1 MNGRALQLIVL
12 GFVAGAIG
20 VLIFHQGVLVIMHAL
35 GLVPFAPYAVDPT
48 PPFGVPRVLS
58 LAFWGGVW
66 GIVLVWLMTRVRG
79 ADRLWVAV
87 VFGGVLPSLVGM
99 LVVTPLKGGVI
110 TLGAA
115 MLLRAFVIN
124 GVWGLG
130 TALSYRL
137 GRRLSAGSG
146 LLQSP

>member
-1 MNGRALQLIVL
+1 MNNKPLQLVLL

-20 VLIFHQGVLVIMHAL
+20 VLIFHQGFLVIMHAL

-48 PPFGVPRVLS
+48 LPFGVPKVLS

-66 GIVLVWLMTRVRG
+66 GIVLVWFMGRVRG

-87 VFGGVLPSLVGM
+87 VFGGVLPLLVGM
-99 LVVTPLKGGVI
+99 LVVAPLKGSAI
-110 TLGAA
+110 TFEPTR
-115 MLLRAFVIN
+115 MLLAFVIN

-130 TALSYRL
+130 TAITYRF
-137 GRRLSAGSG
+137 GRHLSAGSG
-146 LLQSP
+146 LVRSP

>member
-1 MNGRALQLIVL
+1 MNSKALQLVLL
-12 GFVAGAIG
+12 GFVAGTFG

-48 PPFGVPRVLS
+48 PPFGVPKVLS

-66 GIVLVWLMTRVRG
+66 GIVLVWFMGRVRG
-79 ADRLWVAV
+79 ADGLWVAL

-99 LVVTPLKGGVI
+99 LVVTPLKGGAI
-110 TLGAA
+110 TLEPTR
-115 MLLRAFVIN
+115 MLLAFVIN

-130 TALSYRL
+130 TALTYRF

-146 LLQSP
+146 LVRSP

>member
-1 MNGRALQLIVL
+1 MNGKALQLVLL
-12 GFVAGAIG
+12 GFIAGAIG
-20 VLIFHQGVLVIMHAL
+20 VLVFHQGLLVIMHAL

-48 PPFGVPRVLS
+48 PPFGVPKVLS

-66 GIVLVWLMTRVRG
+66 GIVLVWFMGRVRG

-99 LVVTPLKGGVI
+99 LVVTPLKGGAI
-110 TLGAA
+110 TLDATR
-115 MLLRAFVIN
+115 MLLAFVIN

-130 TALSYRL
+130 TALTYRF

-146 LLQSP
+146 LVRSP

>member
-1 MNGRALQLIVL
+1 MNSKALQFVLL
-12 GFVAGAIG
+12 GFIAGAFG

-48 PPFGVPRVLS
+48 PPFGVPKVLS

-66 GIVLVWLMTRVRG
+66 GIVLVWFMGRVRG
-79 ADRLWVAV
+79 ADRLWVAI

-99 LVVTPLKGGVI
+99 LVVTPLKGGAI

-115 MLLRAFVIN
+115 MMLLAFVIN

-130 TALSYRL
+130 TALAYRF
-137 GRRLSAGSG
+137 GHRLSAGSG
-146 LLQSP
+146 LVRSP